1 MTFSK
6 IVKLPKTIS
15 LGIKN
20 VTKQLKTVWIF
31 SSKGRIRK
39 KIFGDIYLKTTL
51 NLLFIKA
58 KNKTLLNT
66 YLSIL
71 KLVFFGILKDY
82 FLFLEMRGTG
92 FKFEIYNN
100 LLVLRLGFSHLV
112 KKKIFAGI
120 QLVVL
125 KPNLI
130 LLKSFDL
137 QVLTKFCAV
146 IKRCKPLDSYNFQI

>member
-112 KKKIFAGI
+112 KKKY
-120 QLVVL
+120 
-125 KPNLI
+125 
-130 LLKSFDL
+130 L
-137 QVLTKFCAV
+137 QE
-146 IKRCKPLDSYNFQI
+146 YN

>member
-112 KKKIFAGI
+112 KKKNICRNTISCIEAQFDFVKIFR
-120 QLVVL
+120 LTSVN
-125 KPNLI
+125 KI
-130 LLKSFDL
+130 L
-137 QVLTKFCAV
+137 C
-146 IKRCKPLDSYNFQI
+146 CN